1 MRILATIPELEA
13 SACRA
18 SPPPGP
24 RADDL
29 LPADHESRN
38 VAAVPGPGRRIRRAA
53 KPRLSLGSIAALVAL
68 AALAWTLAGWNDAR
82 RASRQQ
88 AGERIA
94 EQPGGAEEPMTR

>member
-18 SPPPGP
+18 SPAPEP

-29 LPADHESRN
+29 LPADRESRN
-38 VAAVPGPGRRIRRAA
+38 LAAGPGPGRRIRRAA
-53 KPRLSLGSIAALVAL
+53 KPRLPLGSIAALMAL
-68 AALAWTLAGWNDAR
+68 AVLAWTLAGWNDAR
-82 RASRQQ
+82 RAGRQQ

-94 EQPGGAEEPMTR
+94 EQPASAEEPKTR